1 MDNKTLTIGE
11 VVKLS
16 GLPAS
21 TLRFYEEKG
30 LIKPIGRKG
39 LKRIYDAGVIER
51 VAVILLGR
59 NVGYTLD
66 EVTKMLKPDDFKIDK
81 QQLSDQADKIEKTIK
96 QLTAMVKGL
105 RHAAECPAP
114 SHFECCK
121 FQQVLRIVITKV
133 SEFILPSNKVAQ
145 H

>member
-1 MDNKTLTIGE
+1 MNNKTLSIGE

-30 LIKPIGRKG
+30 LIKPIGRNG
-39 LKRIYDAGVIER
+39 LKRIYDAGVIEH

-59 NVGYTLD
+59 NVGYSLD
-66 EVTKMLKPDDFKIDK
+66 EITEMLKTDDLKIDK
-81 QQLSDQADKIEKTIK
+81 QKLTDQADKIEKTIK

-121 FQQVLRIVITKV
+121 FQQVLRIVIKYNVKKKCRTKT
-133 SEFILPSNKVAQ
+133 FHI
-145 H
+145 

>member
-1 MDNKTLTIGE
+1 M
-11 VVKLS
+11 
-16 GLPAS
+16 
-21 TLRFYEEKG
+21 
-30 LIKPIGRKG
+30 
-39 LKRIYDAGVIER
+39 IER

-59 NVGYTLD
+59 NVGYSLD
-66 EVTKMLKPDDFKIDK
+66 EITKMLKPDDFKIDK

-121 FQQVLRIVITKV
+121 FQQVLRIVIKYNVKKKCRTKALH
-133 SEFILPSNKVAQ
+133 I
-145 H
+145 